1 MESRHTRIAGGT
13 GGKGSKMTKKQ
24 WLIGIVLADFAAL
37 NVWAAI
43 QYGYVGV
50 FREVLS
56 TLPGILVTVDLTI
69 ALTMVAVWM
78 WNDAKRRG
86 IAVVPY
92 MVIGLF
98 LGSIGPLLYLLRT
111 SGSEAPALSGASLPA
126 TGR

>member
-1 MESRHTRIAGGT
+1 
-13 GGKGSKMTKKQ
+13 MTKKQ
-24 WLIGIVLADFAAL
+24 WLIGIVLADFVAL
-37 NVWAAI
+37 NVWAAM

-56 TLPGILVTVDLTI
+56 TLPGILVSVDLTI

-92 MVIGLF
+92 LVVGLL

-111 SGSEAPALSGASLPA
+111 SGSEAPGMSGVPLPA
-126 TGR
+126 TSR

>member
-1 MESRHTRIAGGT
+1 
-13 GGKGSKMTKKQ
+13 MTKKQ

-37 NVWAAI
+37 NVWAAM
-43 QYGYVGV
+43 QYGYVGI

-56 TLPGILVTVDLTI
+56 TLPGILVSVDLTI

-92 MVIGLF
+92 LVVGLL

-111 SGSEAPALSGASLPA
+111 SGSAAPAMGSTPLPVTA
-126 TGR
+126 R